1 MKKKRLG
8 YVFAA
13 VGVVALLGSC
23 AHTPCN
29 NDACYN
35 RELSSVD
42 PYEDGEI
49 AAWGSE
55 KWEKKKEMKSGRQ
68 VKER

>member
-1 MKKKRLG
+1 MTIKWLK
-8 YVFAA
+8 YVLAA
-13 VGVVALLGSC
+13 FGLAASLGSC

-55 KWEKKKEMKSGRQ
+55 KWEKE
-68 VKER
+68 KERKGYRENNK

>member
-1 MKKKRLG
+1 MKKTWK
-8 YVFAA
+8 YVLA
-13 VGVVALLGSC
+13 VVGMVTLLGSC

-29 NDACYN
+29 NDYCYN

-42 PYEDGEI
+42 PFDKGEV

-55 KWEKKKEMKSGRQ
+55 EHERKKEQKVRR
-68 VKER
+68 EFR

>member
-1 MKKKRLG
+1 MKKMLR
-8 YVFAA
+8 YVLAA

-42 PYEDGEI
+42 PYEEGEI

-55 KWEKKKEMKSGRQ
+55 KWEKKQAQKPRREFNR
-68 VKER
+68 

>member
-1 MKKKRLG
+1 MKKKWIFGLTL
-8 YVFAA
+8 VAT
-13 VGVVALLGSC
+13 VVLLGSC

-29 NDACYN
+29 NDYCYN

-42 PYEDGEI
+42 PFEKGEV

-55 KWEKKKEMKSGRQ
+55 EWERKREQKAKREFQ
-68 VKER
+68 

>member
-1 MKKKRLG
+1 MKKKIM
-8 YVFAA
+8 YIVAA
-13 VGVVALLGSC
+13 VGLVAFLGSC

-42 PYEDGEI
+42 PYENGEI

-55 KWEKKKEMKSGRQ
+55 KWEKEKEKKIRREFQ
-68 VKER
+68 

>member
-1 MKKKRLG
+1 MTKRWLRF
-8 YVFAA
+8 VFAA
-13 VGVVALLGSC
+13 VGIVALLGSC

-42 PYEDGEI
+42 PYENGEI

-55 KWEKKKEMKSGRQ
+55 VWEKKKEQKANQEILR
-68 VKER
+68 

>member
-1 MKKKRLG
+1 MKKTFKYL
-8 YVFAA
+8 VAA
-13 VGVVALLGSC
+13 VGLVTFLGSC

-42 PYEDGEI
+42 PYENGQV

-55 KWEKKKEMKSGRQ
+55 EWERKKEQRVPRGEYK
-68 VKER
+68 

>member
-1 MKKKRLG
+1 MIKIWKFVL
-8 YVFAA
+8 AA
-13 VGVVALLGSC
+13 AATVTLLGSC

-29 NDACYN
+29 NDYCYN

-42 PYEDGEI
+42 PFEKGEI

-55 KWEKKKEMKSGRQ
+55 EYERKKEQKVRREFQ
-68 VKER
+68 